1 MSTPE
6 DIRDQAAETGAGQTE
21 PANQPVDQPMDLF
34 TAVKQ
39 LRVLVC
45 GLGAGLLV
53 VSLAFGAFVYKQNR
67 NLTAA
72 FNDRQPQISQ
82 LQANRQP
89 LMYVINELAV
99 YSNGKP
105 ELIALFTKHGIQL
118 TSKSAPTGAV
128 PPPSR

>member
-1 MSTPE
+1 MNTPE
-6 DIRDQAAETGAGQTE
+6 DIRDQAAETGAGETE
-21 PANQPVDQPMDLF
+21 SANQPLDLS

-67 NLTAA
+67 NLSGVIGARR
-72 FNDRQPQISQ
+72 RQITQMQTSQQQIG
-82 LQANRQP
+82 
-89 LMYVINELAV
+89 YVLNELAV

-118 TSKSAPTGAV
+118 TPKSAPTGAV